1 MSIEHYGI
9 GRSEAKKR
17 ADKKYRKKIMT
28 TISVVVKRSER
39 LVEMVMLASK
49 KLGVSRNRYLTNAIQ
64 SQLARDGI
72 TIDMLPDEPLV
83 IPEEPKPP
91 KQCMV
96 YLVTSLYLGEDKMPQ
111 EEYVTVVQT
120 VAMAKKYIDNKFAAK
135 ARPEDWLFTI
145 YGKNIEAQTKAN
157 ARTTLSTMAKE
168 AQKKVENYLY
178 EAMLEASFE
187 DEEDGV
193 VDSEMEH
200 PTLVGNRMI
209 SFTDML
215 WTDDFQPEYKEEVYY
230 KNKKRVKKRV

>member
-1 MSIEHYGI
+1 MKMS
-9 GRSEAKKR
+9 KN
-17 ADKKYRKKIMT
+17 KYESNQRYIKHNYDIFSFKSRKE
-28 TISVVVKRSER
+28 ER
-39 LVEMVMLASK
+39 LNELISLGSSK
-49 KLGVSRNRYLTNAIQ
+49 VHKSRNVYMKDAIQ

-120 VAMAKKYIDNKFAAK
+120 VAMAKKYIDNKFTAK

-187 DEEDGV
+187 DEEDGI

-230 KNKKRVKKRV
+230 KNKKRVKKG

>member
-1 MSIEHYGI
+1 MKMSKNKYESNRKYIKNRWEQLGFM
-9 GRSEAKKR
+9 
-17 ADKKYRKKIMT
+17 YRKE
-28 TISVVVKRSER
+28 ER
-39 LVEMVMLASK
+39 LNELVELGSIKKEQSK
-49 KLGVSRNRYLTNAIQ
+49 SAYMKDAIQ

-72 TIDMLPDEPLV
+72 TIDMLSDEPLV

-157 ARTTLSTMAKE
+157 ARTTLSTIAKE

-230 KNKKRVKKRV
+230 KNKKRIKKG